1 MLYVDRLSYFNDKNP
16 AKKDTNLQFLIVF
29 IKILFLT
36 CALFVFLLPIT
47 SIGELQSI
55 NLIGVSIVFSVF
67 GKFIIILPFL
77 KFFKM
82 IIFIFV
88 VKSVKSNVNSYPFK
102 LRGKIVNKLQ

>member
-1 MLYVDRLSYFNDKNP
+1 MLYVDWLSYFNDKDP

-67 GKFIIILPFL
+67 DKFIVGKFIIILPFL

-82 IIFIFV
+82 IIF
-88 VKSVKSNVNSYPFK
+88 
-102 LRGKIVNKLQ
+102 